1 MSAAGLLKSAPMPL
15 PVTEVERELTHTR
28 RVRYEGYKRKDG
40 LWDIE
45 AHLSDAKNHDY
56 SLKTGVRRAGQP
68 IHDMWVRITIDR
80 SMTILDAVAASDAVP
95 YPGGCE
101 KITPQYRQLIG
112 LNLVRNFKKKC
123 HEQFGHIKGCT
134 HLTELLG
141 GLPTAAIQ
149 TFAGE
154 MNEDGENGAK
164 PFQID
169 QCHALE
175 SSTETVKIWYPKWH
189 KELKGGGK
197 AA

>member
-1 MSAAGLLKSAPMPL
+1 MPL
-15 PVTEVERELTHTR
+15 PVPEVERELTHTR

-45 AHLSDAKNHDY
+45 AHLTDAKNHDY
-56 SLKTGVRRAGQP
+56 PLKTGVRRAGQP
-68 IHDMWVRITIDR
+68 IHDMWLRITID
-80 SMTILDAVAASDAVP
+80 SSFTILDAVASSDAVP

-101 KITPQYRQLIG
+101 KIAPAYKGLIG
-112 LNLVRNFKKKC
+112 LSLVRGFRKAC
-123 HEQFGHIKGCT
+123 HAQFGNVRGCT
-134 HLTELLG
+134 HITELLG

-154 MNEDGENGAK
+154 MNEDGENGEK

-175 SSTETVKIWYPKWH
+175 SSTETVRKWYPKWYR
-189 KELKGGGK
+189 GR